1 MNTQKICIIGDG
13 LAGLSTA
20 IILAQ
25 ENIKIDLYVGNDKK
39 NKLKYDERTTAVSES
54 SYQFIKKKIN
64 IKNQNIFWP
73 CKEINLFF
81 EENKK
86 IKNFLNFKEKKT
98 NLMYVFKNKD
108 LKKNLNKKI
117 LKKKNIKLLKK
128 NITDIDYNKGS
139 VLIKKKSFCYDLIIL
154 SMGGNSKLYS
164 KITEGRSI
172 KKNYKEIALTTNF
185 RHTSKIDSASQFF
198 LNEGPLAILPFSKNY
213 FSVVWS
219 ISNSFFNKNNKL
231 LKFFIYKK
239 VKILLNNI
247 QIKNIDKLQFFP
259 INVDLKTKYFKRNIL
274 ILGDGLHT
282 VHPLAGQ
289 GFNLVLRDIK
299 KLSELMSKTIKLGLS
314 FKNSFLLKDFY
325 QARKAENTFLGL
337 GINLTNIFFKH
348 NKYFYPIKKTILNN
362 IKNFEFIK
370 KISQKISD
378 KGISD

>member
-259 INVDLKTKYFKRNIL
+259 INLDLKTKYFKRNIL

>member
-1 MNTQKICIIGDG
+1 
-13 LAGLSTA
+13 
-20 IILAQ
+20 
-25 ENIKIDLYVGNDKK
+25 
-39 NKLKYDERTTAVSES
+39 
-54 SYQFIKKKIN
+54 
-64 IKNQNIFWP
+64 
-73 CKEINLFF
+73 
-81 EENKK
+81 
-86 IKNFLNFKEKKT
+86 
-98 NLMYVFKNKD
+98 
-108 LKKNLNKKI
+108 
-117 LKKKNIKLLKK
+117 
-128 NITDIDYNKGS
+128 
-139 VLIKKKSFCYDLIIL
+139 
-154 SMGGNSKLYS
+154 MGGNSKLYS

-259 INVDLKTKYFKRNIL
+259 INLDLKTKYFKRNIL

-337 GINLTNIFFKH
+337 GINLTNVFFKH

>member
-1 MNTQKICIIGDG
+1 
-13 LAGLSTA
+13 
-20 IILAQ
+20 
-25 ENIKIDLYVGNDKK
+25 
-39 NKLKYDERTTAVSES
+39 
-54 SYQFIKKKIN
+54 
-64 IKNQNIFWP
+64 
-73 CKEINLFF
+73 
-81 EENKK
+81 
-86 IKNFLNFKEKKT
+86 
-98 NLMYVFKNKD
+98 MYVFKNKD

-259 INVDLKTKYFKRNIL
+259 INLDLKTKYFKRNIL

-337 GINLTNIFFKH
+337 GINLTNVFFKH

>member
-1 MNTQKICIIGDG
+1 
-13 LAGLSTA
+13 
-20 IILAQ
+20 
-25 ENIKIDLYVGNDKK
+25 
-39 NKLKYDERTTAVSES
+39 
-54 SYQFIKKKIN
+54 
-64 IKNQNIFWP
+64 
-73 CKEINLFF
+73 
-81 EENKK
+81 
-86 IKNFLNFKEKKT
+86 
-98 NLMYVFKNKD
+98 MYVFKNKD

-259 INVDLKTKYFKRNIL
+259 INLDLKTKYLNLQNIL
-274 ILGDGLHT
+274 
-282 VHPLAGQ
+282 
-289 GFNLVLRDIK
+289 GFNPCLI
-299 KLSELMSKTIKLGLS
+299 I
-314 FKNSFLLKDFY
+314 
-325 QARKAENTFLGL
+325 
-337 GINLTNIFFKH
+337 
-348 NKYFYPIKKTILNN
+348 
-362 IKNFEFIK
+362 
-370 KISQKISD
+370 
-378 KGISD
+378 

>member
-1 MNTQKICIIGDG
+1 MDTQKICIIGDG

-25 ENIKIDLYVGNDKK
+25 ENIKIDLYVGDDKK

-139 VLIKKKSFCYDLIIL
+139 VLIKKSLFV
-154 SMGGNSKLYS
+154 M
-164 KITEGRSI
+164 T
-172 KKNYKEIALTTNF
+172 
-185 RHTSKIDSASQFF
+185 
-198 LNEGPLAILPFSKNY
+198 
-213 FSVVWS
+213 
-219 ISNSFFNKNNKL
+219 
-231 LKFFIYKK
+231 
-239 VKILLNNI
+239 
-247 QIKNIDKLQFFP
+247 
-259 INVDLKTKYFKRNIL
+259 
-274 ILGDGLHT
+274 
-282 VHPLAGQ
+282 
-289 GFNLVLRDIK
+289 
-299 KLSELMSKTIKLGLS
+299 
-314 FKNSFLLKDFY
+314 
-325 QARKAENTFLGL
+325 
-337 GINLTNIFFKH
+337 
-348 NKYFYPIKKTILNN
+348 
-362 IKNFEFIK
+362 
-370 KISQKISD
+370 
-378 KGISD
+378 

>member
-1 MNTQKICIIGDG
+1 MDTQKICIIGDG

-25 ENIKIDLYVGNDKK
+25 ENIKIDLYVGDDKK

-259 INVDLKTKYFKRNIL
+259 INLDLKTKYFKRNIL

-337 GINLTNIFFKH
+337 GINLTNVFFKH